1 MPCLLTEG
9 AFTSTATIG
18 ITCCTT
24 FTKSS
29 SFALVLHALN
39 YATRVPPP
47 LPRGRRSCS
56 SSPTRACL
64 ASSARPHISS
74 LRLPASVPPGRA
86 RENQGCVRER
96 EQGLHRGRPRAP
108 RRLAAWAMA
117 ALPLPKRSIG
127 SKNRAGLSASVP
139 LTKSSLVLAF
149 SGMMM
154 MMSTE

>member
-96 EQGLHRGRPRAP
+96 EQGLHRGRPRRGVLRL
-108 RRLAAWAMA
+108 RRWRRFLC
-117 ALPLPKRSIG
+117 RRG
-127 SKNRAGLSASVP
+127 ASGARTGPVFQ
-139 LTKSSLVLAF
+139 LQFL
-149 SGMMM
+149 
-154 MMSTE
+154 